1 MKKFLSKAA
10 ESAFKMYFVLVGI
23 WICTALTIQL
33 FFVYL
38 EVSGNS
44 ERSLDISN
52 RITRKIDGNFKSNP
66 ENIWYEEPTEI
77 KNN

>member
-1 MKKFLSKAA
+1 MKKFLTVAA
-10 ESAFKMYFVLVGI
+10 DRVFGIYFVLVGI

-38 EVSGNS
+38 EVSGNH
-44 ERSLDISN
+44 ERSLDIAN
-52 RITRKIDGNFKSNP
+52 RVTRKIDGNFKSNP

-77 KNN
+77 KK